1 MRTKVVG
8 PDGHSIP
15 ITNCIDPS
23 NHVDTFTVVIRS
35 LSGVKPEDIK
45 RVIEKYYETVQVL
58 HDERMIVF
66 KS

>member
-8 PDGHSIP
+8 RDGRTIP

-35 LSGVKPEDIK
+35 LNGVKPEDIK
-45 RVIEKYYETVQVL
+45 KVIEQHYETVQVL
-58 HDERMIVF
+58 HDEQVIVA
-66 KS
+66 K